1 LSAWDYGYV
10 RFRCPRCGNV
20 VQSSPSS
27 NQGNLPVARKCGG
40 NIIGDYIQCEQ
51 QFQIET
57 IDDKCYVKTVPQGEP
72 LQGVLGPP
80 K

>member
-1 LSAWDYGYV
+1 
-10 RFRCPRCGNV
+10 

-27 NQGNLPVARKCGG
+27 RQGDLPVTQKCGG
-40 NIIGDYIQCEQ
+40 QLIGDYIQCEQ

-57 IDDKCYVKTVPQGEP
+57 IDDKCYVRTTQGEP

-80 K
+80 KSV